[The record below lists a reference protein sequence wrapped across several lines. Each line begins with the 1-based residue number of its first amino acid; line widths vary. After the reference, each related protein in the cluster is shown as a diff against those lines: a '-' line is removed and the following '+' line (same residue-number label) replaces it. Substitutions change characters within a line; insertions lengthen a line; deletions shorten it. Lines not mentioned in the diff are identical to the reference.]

1 MIGVIGPS
9 YQGWEG
15 CTVRA
20 SSLHVVISRVSVG
33 FQRPGEAI
41 LMQFDVTSKP
51 ATYKAEYLAALIP
64 ISQAYPGTREHAF
77 FGSRQLP

>member
-1 MIGVIGPS
+1 
-9 YQGWEG
+9 
-15 CTVRA
+15 
-20 SSLHVVISRVSVG
+20 
-33 FQRPGEAI
+33 
-41 LMQFDVTSKP
+41 MQFDVTSEP